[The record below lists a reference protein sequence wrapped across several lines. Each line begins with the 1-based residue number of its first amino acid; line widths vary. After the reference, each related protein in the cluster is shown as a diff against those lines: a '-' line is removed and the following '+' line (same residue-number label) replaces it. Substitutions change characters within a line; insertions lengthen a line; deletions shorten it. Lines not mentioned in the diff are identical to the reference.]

1 MYWKLLHSNHIV
13 QNLAEKSIYQYM
25 YYFWTSVYTK
35 TQFFHNSYKS
45 FIKLLTYHA
54 FKVIFGGL
62 GGPQSSK

>member
-25 YYFWTSVYTK
+25 YYFWTSVNTK

-45 FIKLLTYHA
+45 YIKLLTYHA
-54 FKVIFGGL
+54 F
-62 GGPQSSK
+62 